1 MDANTEERLF
11 GEIREQVMADLGS
24 GAFTSDNEAAEAI
37 DRAIK
42 DRAYG
47 LRLTLTERLRLKKRI
62 FDSMKKLDVLQELL
76 EDRHVTEIM
85 INSHEEIFMERDGRM
100 ERWAGSFESREK
112 LEDMIQQIVSRINR
126 RVNTSVP
133 IADARLPDGSRVH
146 IVLPPVALK
155 GPTITIRKFPEVIEM
170 DKMIR
175 YGTVT
180 HEAAAFL
187 KKLVAAGYNI
197 FIFGCTGSG
206 KSTFLN
212 ALTQYI
218 PPDERIITIED
229 SAELKIRHIP
239 NLVSLETRDANFE
252 GEGEISMA
260 MLIRAALRM
269 RPDRIIVGEVRGAE
283 ALDMLTAMNT
293 GHDGSLSTGH
303 ANSTEDMLTRL
314 ESMVLMAAE
323 LPLKAIRDQ
332 ISAGIDIMVHLS
344 RMPDKSR
351 KVMEISEVE
360 GLADERIRLNKIF
373 EYDHRERSL
382 KRKGELKNREKLTRA
397 GK

>member
-146 IVLPPVALK
+146 IVLPPVAIK

-197 FIFGCTGSG
+197 FISGGTGSG

-218 PPDERIITIED
+218 PSDERIITIED

-260 MLIRAALRM
+260 MLIKASLRM

>member
-1 MDANTEERLF
+1 MDSNTEERLF

-47 LRLTLTERLRLKKRI
+47 LKFTLTERLRLKKRI

-197 FIFGCTGSG
+197 FISGGTGSG

-360 GLADERIRLNKIF
+360 GIADERIRLNKIF

>member
-197 FIFGCTGSG
+197 FISGGTGSG

-218 PPDERIITIED
+218 PSDERIITIED

-260 MLIRAALRM
+260 MLIKASLRM

-373 EYDHRERSL
+373 EYDHREKSL

>member
-197 FIFGCTGSG
+197 FISGGTGSG

-360 GLADERIRLNKIF
+360 GIADERIRLNKIF

>member
-47 LRLTLTERLRLKKRI
+47 LKFTLTERLRLKKRI

-100 ERWAGSFESREK
+100 ERWEGSFESREK

-180 HEAAAFL
+180 YEAAAFL

-197 FIFGCTGSG
+197 FISGGTGSG

-360 GLADERIRLNKIF
+360 GIADERIRLNKIF

>member
-47 LRLTLTERLRLKKRI
+47 LKFTLTERLRLKKRI

-197 FIFGCTGSG
+197 FISGGTGSG

-212 ALTQYI
+212 AITQYI

>member
-47 LRLTLTERLRLKKRI
+47 LKLTLTERLRLKKRI

-180 HEAAAFL
+180 YEAAAFL

-197 FIFGCTGSG
+197 FISGGTGSG

-323 LPLKAIRDQ
+323 LPLRAIRDQ

-360 GLADERIRLNKIF
+360 GIADERIRLNKVF

>member
-47 LRLTLTERLRLKKRI
+47 LKFTLTERLRLKKRI

-180 HEAAAFL
+180 YEAAAFL

-197 FIFGCTGSG
+197 FISGGTGSG

-260 MLIRAALRM
+260 MLIKASLRM
-269 RPDRIIVGEVRGAE
+269 RPDRIIVGEIRGAE

-293 GHDGSLSTGH
+293 GHDGSLSKGH

-373 EYDHRERSL
+373 EYDHREKSL

>member
-197 FIFGCTGSG
+197 FISGGTGSG

-260 MLIRAALRM
+260 MLIKASLRM

-351 KVMEISEVE
+351 KVMEISEVQ

>member
-47 LRLTLTERLRLKKRI
+47 LKFTLAERLRLKKRI

-197 FIFGCTGSG
+197 FISGGTGSG

-212 ALTQYI
+212 ALTRYI

-269 RPDRIIVGEVRGAE
+269 RPDRIIVGEIRGAE
-283 ALDMLTAMNT
+283 ALDMLTAIIYT
-293 GHDGSLSTGH
+293 FLFHIY
-303 ANSTEDMLTRL
+303 R
-314 ESMVLMAAE
+314 
-323 LPLKAIRDQ
+323 
-332 ISAGIDIMVHLS
+332 
-344 RMPDKSR
+344 
-351 KVMEISEVE
+351 
-360 GLADERIRLNKIF
+360 
-373 EYDHRERSL
+373 
-382 KRKGELKNREKLTRA
+382 
-397 GK
+397 

>member
-11 GEIREQVMADLGS
+11 GEIREQVMANLGS
-24 GAFTSDNEAAEAI
+24 GAFTSDTEAAEAI

-47 LRLTLTERLRLKKRI
+47 LKFTLAERLRLKKRI

-100 ERWAGSFESREK
+100 ERWEGSFESREK

-180 HEAAAFL
+180 YEAAAFL

-197 FIFGCTGSG
+197 FISGGTGSG

>member
-180 HEAAAFL
+180 YEAAAFL

-197 FIFGCTGSG
+197 FISGGTGSG

>member
-47 LRLTLTERLRLKKRI
+47 LKFTLTERLRLKKRI

-100 ERWAGSFESREK
+100 ERWEGSFESREK

-180 HEAAAFL
+180 YEAAAFL

-197 FIFGCTGSG
+197 FISGGTGSG

-260 MLIRAALRM
+260 MLIKASLRM
-269 RPDRIIVGEVRGAE
+269 RPDRIIVGEIRGAE

-360 GLADERIRLNKIF
+360 GIVDERIRLNKIF

>member
-175 YGTVT
+175 YDTVT

-197 FIFGCTGSG
+197 FISGGTGSG

-360 GLADERIRLNKIF
+360 GIADERIRLNKIF
-373 EYDHRERSL
+373 EYDHRERLL

>member
-47 LRLTLTERLRLKKRI
+47 LKFTLAERLRLKKRI

-180 HEAAAFL
+180 YEAAAFL

-197 FIFGCTGSG
+197 FISGGTGSG

-218 PPDERIITIED
+218 PLDERIITIED

-239 NLVSLETRDANFE
+239 NLVSLETRDVNFE

-382 KRKGELKNREKLTRA
+382 KRKGELKNREKLTKA

>member
-47 LRLTLTERLRLKKRI
+47 LKFTLTERLRLKKRI

-175 YGTVT
+175 YDTVT

-197 FIFGCTGSG
+197 FISGGTGSG

-382 KRKGELKNREKLTRA
+382 KRKGELKDRKKLTRA

>member
-180 HEAAAFL
+180 HEAAALL
-187 KKLVAAGYNI
+187 KKLVVAGYNI
-197 FIFGCTGSG
+197 FISGGTGSG

-260 MLIRAALRM
+260 MLIRASLRM
-269 RPDRIIVGEVRGAE
+269 RPDRIIVGEIRGAE

-360 GLADERIRLNKIF
+360 GLVDERIRLNKIF

>member
-24 GAFTSDNEAAEAI
+24 GAFTSDTEAAEAI

-100 ERWAGSFESREK
+100 ERWEGSFESREK

-180 HEAAAFL
+180 YEAAAFL

-197 FIFGCTGSG
+197 FISGGTGSG

-283 ALDMLTAMNT
+283 ALDMLTALNT

-373 EYDHRERSL
+373 EYDHREKSL

>member
-197 FIFGCTGSG
+197 FISGGTGSG

-382 KRKGELKNREKLTRA
+382 KRKGELKDRKKLTRA

>member
-47 LRLTLTERLRLKKRI
+47 LKFTLTERLRLKKRI

-197 FIFGCTGSG
+197 FISGGTGSG

-360 GLADERIRLNKIF
+360 GIADERIRLNKIF
-373 EYDHRERSL
+373 EYDHRERLL

>member
-47 LRLTLTERLRLKKRI
+47 LKFTLTERLRLKKRI

-197 FIFGCTGSG
+197 FISGGTGSG

-360 GLADERIRLNKIF
+360 GIADERIRLNKIF
-373 EYDHRERSL
+373 EYDHREKSL

>member
-1 MDANTEERLF
+1 MDANAEERLF

-197 FIFGCTGSG
+197 FISGGTGSG

-360 GLADERIRLNKIF
+360 GIADERIRLNKIF

>member
-47 LRLTLTERLRLKKRI
+47 LKFTLTERLRLKKRI

-100 ERWAGSFESREK
+100 ERWEGSFESREK

-180 HEAAAFL
+180 YEAAAFL

-197 FIFGCTGSG
+197 FISGGTGSG

-229 SAELKIRHIP
+229 SAELKIRHVP

-260 MLIRAALRM
+260 MLIKASLRM
-269 RPDRIIVGEVRGAE
+269 RPDRIIVGEIRGAE

-360 GLADERIRLNKIF
+360 GIADERIRLNKIF

>member
-47 LRLTLTERLRLKKRI
+47 LKFTLTERLRLKKRI

-197 FIFGCTGSG
+197 FISGGTGSG

-382 KRKGELKNREKLTRA
+382 KRKGELKDRKKLTRA

>member
-47 LRLTLTERLRLKKRI
+47 LKFTLTERLRLKKRI

-100 ERWAGSFESREK
+100 ERWEGSFESREK

-180 HEAAAFL
+180 YEAAAFL

-197 FIFGCTGSG
+197 FISGGTGSG

-373 EYDHRERSL
+373 EYDHREKSL

>member
-197 FIFGCTGSG
+197 FISGGTGSG

-252 GEGEISMA
+252 GEGEIGMA

-373 EYDHRERSL
+373 EYDHREKSL

>member
-197 FIFGCTGSG
+197 FISGGTGSG

-239 NLVSLETRDANFE
+239 NLVNLETRDANFE

>member
-100 ERWAGSFESREK
+100 ERWTGSFESREK

-197 FIFGCTGSG
+197 FISGGTGSG

-360 GLADERIRLNKIF
+360 GIADERIRLNKIF

-382 KRKGELKNREKLTRA
+382 KRKGELKNREKLAKA

>member
-47 LRLTLTERLRLKKRI
+47 LKFTLAERLRLKKRI

-100 ERWAGSFESREK
+100 ERWEGSFESREK

-180 HEAAAFL
+180 YEAAAFL

-197 FIFGCTGSG
+197 FISGGTGSG

-269 RPDRIIVGEVRGAE
+269 RPDRIIVGEIRGAE

-360 GLADERIRLNKIF
+360 GLVDERIRLNKIF

-382 KRKGELKNREKLTRA
+382 KRKGELKNREKLTKA

>member
-11 GEIREQVMADLGS
+11 GEIREQVMADLES

-47 LRLTLTERLRLKKRI
+47 LKFTLTERLRLKKRI

-180 HEAAAFL
+180 YEAAAFL

-197 FIFGCTGSG
+197 FISGGTGSG

-360 GLADERIRLNKIF
+360 GIVDERIRLNKIF

>member
-47 LRLTLTERLRLKKRI
+47 LKFTLTERLRLKKRI

-180 HEAAAFL
+180 YEAAAFL

-197 FIFGCTGSG
+197 FISGGTGSG

-373 EYDHRERSL
+373 EYDHREKSL

>member
-197 FIFGCTGSG
+197 FISGGTGSG

-360 GLADERIRLNKIF
+360 GIVDERIRLNKIF

>member
-47 LRLTLTERLRLKKRI
+47 LKFTLTERLRLKKRI

-197 FIFGCTGSG
+197 FISGGTGSG

-373 EYDHRERSL
+373 EYDHREKSL

>member
-24 GAFTSDNEAAEAI
+24 GAFTSDTEAAEAI

-47 LRLTLTERLRLKKRI
+47 LKFTLAERLRLKKRI

-100 ERWAGSFESREK
+100 ERWEGSFESREK

-180 HEAAAFL
+180 YEAAAFL

-197 FIFGCTGSG
+197 FISGGTGSG

>member
-100 ERWAGSFESREK
+100 ERWEGSFESREK

-180 HEAAAFL
+180 YEAAAFL

-197 FIFGCTGSG
+197 FISGGTGSG

-260 MLIRAALRM
+260 MLIKASLRM
-269 RPDRIIVGEVRGAE
+269 RPDRIIVGEIRGAE

-360 GLADERIRLNKIF
+360 GIVDERIRLNKIF

>member
-37 DRAIK
+37 DSAIK

-47 LRLTLTERLRLKKRI
+47 LKFTLTERLRLKKRI

-197 FIFGCTGSG
+197 FISGGTGSG

>member
-1 MDANTEERLF
+1 MDSNTEERLF

-24 GAFTSDNEAAEAI
+24 GAFTSDTEAAEAI

-197 FIFGCTGSG
+197 FISGGTGSG

-314 ESMVLMAAE
+314 MAAE

-360 GLADERIRLNKIF
+360 GIADERIRLNKIF

>member
-11 GEIREQVMADLGS
+11 GEIREQVMTDLGS

-100 ERWAGSFESREK
+100 ERWEGSFESREK

-180 HEAAAFL
+180 YEAAAFL

-197 FIFGCTGSG
+197 FISGGTGSG

-260 MLIRAALRM
+260 MLIKASLRM
-269 RPDRIIVGEVRGAE
+269 RPDRIIVGEIRGAE

-360 GLADERIRLNKIF
+360 GIVDERIRLNKIF

>member
-47 LRLTLTERLRLKKRI
+47 LKFTLTERLRLKKRI

-197 FIFGCTGSG
+197 FISGGTGSG

-360 GLADERIRLNKIF
+360 GIADERIRLNKIF